1 MAAPLPPKDRYV
13 SASAPVNRRTARQP
27 VVAAPAVP
35 HASVR
40 QRLARVQ
47 AQHRLGGLLSQRL
60 LVREGLRGRGTGGRT
75 GTGGI
80 AVAVGGTLSA
90 VGLLVAWLQQSVP
103 VAVVAVA
110 GVFVAAVAGWWL
122 RRNRRA
128 GQIHQVVLPD
138 LFDAPALTA
147 LDEVLKQLASEVSDE
162 HLKQLRG
169 MADTLERMAPLMRR
183 VGMNEQFTQE
193 DHFYVTECVRR
204 YLPDTLQAYLQ
215 VPRHSRALAA
225 STAPTDVGSAE
236 STSADALLAA
246 QLALLQTELARREQA
261 LNSAST
267 EALQKQQRFLQAKGA
282 TGKV

>member
-128 GQIHQVVLPD
+128 GQIHQAVLPD

-169 MADTLERMAPLMRR
+169 MADTLERMAPLMRQNG
-183 VGMNEQFTQE
+183 VSEHFTQD

-204 YLPDTLQAYLQ
+204 YWPDTLQAYLY
-215 VPRHSRALAA
+215 VPRSGRA
-225 STAPTDVGSAE
+225 APGADGGP
-236 STSADALLAA
+236 SADGLLGA
-246 QLALLQTELARREQA
+246 QLALLQQELSRREQGLVRASATA
-261 LNSAST
+261 L
-267 EALQKQQRFLQAKGA
+267 EQQQRFLHAKGA
-282 TGKV
+282 QGPLR